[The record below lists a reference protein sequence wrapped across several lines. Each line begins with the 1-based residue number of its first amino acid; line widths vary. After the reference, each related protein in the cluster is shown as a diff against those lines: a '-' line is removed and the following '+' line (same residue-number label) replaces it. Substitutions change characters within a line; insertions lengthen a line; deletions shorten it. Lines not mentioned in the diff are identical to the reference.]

1 MNIQAERL
9 VDRFIRYCKVN
20 TPPKSERP
28 LADLVEKEL
37 VELGLDCTRDRVH
50 EITGGDSGNLIAT
63 LKGNAPGIP
72 IFFSAHFDT
81 VAPNPGVHVLVD
93 GDIVRSDGN
102 SILGAD
108 DKGPMASI
116 VEAIHSLIEEGEPHG
131 DIQLLFSVSEEIGL
145 LGATH
150 LDLGKVHA
158 EFGFVLDSGPPM
170 GSVVTSAPSQ
180 TNLYITVYGRPAHA
194 GAEPEKG
201 VSAIGIAASAIERMR
216 LGRIDD
222 ETTANVGVIA
232 GGSATNIVC
241 PRVDIRAEAR
251 SRDRQK
257 LTNQVEHMKSC
268 FEVAASARG
277 GLVEIEIVPMYVTYM
292 LNEEEPPVSVALDV
306 AGQLGLPAITR
317 AAGGG
322 SDANAYNARGLKCC
336 VLATGMR
343 DIHTHEENIAISDLV
358 TSAQMIRQ
366 IIRFVARQ

>member
-20 TPPKSERP
+20 TPPKSERV
-28 LADLVEKEL
+28 LVDRVEMEL
-37 VELGLDCTRDRVH
+37 VNFGLDCTRDRVQ
-50 EITGGDSGNLIAT
+50 EVTGGDSGNLIAT
-63 LKGNAPGIP
+63 LKGTAPGIP

-81 VAPNPGVHVLVD
+81 VAPNPNVNVLID

-116 VEAIHSLIEEGEPHG
+116 VEAIHLLIEDGEPHG

-150 LDLGKVHA
+150 LDLEKVYA

-170 GSVVTSAPSQ
+170 GSVITSAPSQ
-180 TNLYITVYGRPAHA
+180 INLHVTVYGRPAHA

-201 VSAIGIAASAIERMR
+201 VSAIGIAANAIERMR

-232 GGSATNIVC
+232 GGSATNVVC

-251 SRDRQK
+251 SREPQK
-257 LTNQVEHMKSC
+257 LINQIDHMKSC
-268 FEVAASARG
+268 FETAAKARG
-277 GLVEIEIVPMYVTYM
+277 GSVEIEIVPMYVTYL
-292 LNEEEPPVSVALDV
+292 LNKEEPPVSVALE
-306 AGQLGLPAITR
+306 AARQIGLPAITR

-343 DIHTHEENIAISDLV
+343 DIHTHEENISISDLV
-358 TSAQMIRQ
+358 TSAKMVRQ
-366 IIRFVARQ
+366 IIRSVVRQ